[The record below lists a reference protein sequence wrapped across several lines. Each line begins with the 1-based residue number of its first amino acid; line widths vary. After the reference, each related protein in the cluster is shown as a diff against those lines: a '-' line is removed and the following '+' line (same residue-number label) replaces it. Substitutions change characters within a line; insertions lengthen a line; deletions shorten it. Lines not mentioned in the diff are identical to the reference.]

1 MKTKIIFISTMATLL
16 GACQPDSKTAAND
29 GANQTDST
37 LILPEKMNPYTY
49 GIDISSHQG
58 HEVELMDK
66 HADSLTFVICRATDG
81 ITFVD
86 SDFKLNWSTI
96 HEKNFIAGAYH
107 FFESDD
113 DPSKQVANYL
123 KAVGEISSTD
133 LPPLVDFEGG
143 GIDNNQSVES
153 VSANLLAVL
162 NELKSQTNR
171 TPILYTDISSGNK
184 YLTNPEFKN
193 FPLWIA
199 DYTGNATPILPGV
212 YKGTVWE
219 LWQRSDAYEND
230 NVKND
235 FDIFNGDLSEFLKF
249 VQTH

>member
-1 MKTKIIFISTMATLL
+1 
-16 GACQPDSKTAAND
+16 
-29 GANQTDST
+29 
-37 LILPEKMNPYTY
+37 MNPYTY

-58 HEVELMDK
+58 QEIELMDK

-107 FFESDD
+107 FFESHD

-133 LPPLVDFEGG
+133 LPPIVDFEGG
-143 GIDNNQSVES
+143 GIDINQSVES

-162 NELKSQTNR
+162 NELKKLKPIAHPFYTQTSAVEIN
-171 TPILYTDISSGNK
+171 I
-184 YLTNPEFKN
+184 
-193 FPLWIA
+193 
-199 DYTGNATPILPGV
+199 
-212 YKGTVWE
+212 
-219 LWQRSDAYEND
+219 
-230 NVKND
+230 
-235 FDIFNGDLSEFLKF
+235 
-249 VQTH
+249 